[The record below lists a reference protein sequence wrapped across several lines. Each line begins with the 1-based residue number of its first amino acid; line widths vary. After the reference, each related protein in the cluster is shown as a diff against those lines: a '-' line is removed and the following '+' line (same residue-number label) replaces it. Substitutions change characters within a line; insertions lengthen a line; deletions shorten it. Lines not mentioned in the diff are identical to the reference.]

1 MPLLLAVWRL
11 EMFEKYPP
19 DLRRKLYDSQR
30 LAIGKAKRNVICPVC
45 GTLLYKVVGREHQI
59 VEALCKK
66 CGFNEE
72 IDLALFRRMKLRQI
86 YNSEEGYW
94 YCPHYEQQAV

>member
-1 MPLLLAVWRL
+1 
-11 EMFEKYPP
+11 MFEQYPP
-19 DLRRKLYDSQR
+19 QLRRKLYDSQR
-30 LAIGKAKRNVICPVC
+30 LAVGKAKRNVKCPVC
-45 GTLLYKVVGREHQI
+45 GALLYKVVGREHLI

-72 IDLALFRRMKLRQI
+72 IDLALFRIMKLRQI

-94 YCPHYEQQAV
+94 YCPHLEQQAG

>member
-1 MPLLLAVWRL
+1 
-11 EMFEKYPP
+11 MFEQYDPA
-19 DLRRKLYDSQR
+19 LRRKLYASSL
-30 LAIGKAKRNVICPVC
+30 LAVGKAKRNVKCPVC

-72 IDLALFRRMKLRQI
+72 IDLALFRTMRLYQI
-86 YNSEEGYW
+86 YNPEQGYW
-94 YCPHYEQQAV
+94 YCPHPEPEVG